1 MRIIKLD
8 AMQILRKS
16 LSVILFALISI
27 SVCAQ
32 SDEKL
37 VQFSGVVVTGDSIQ
51 PIPFTNIIIANTN
64 RGTVSDYYG
73 YFSFV
78 AKRLDTI
85 VFSAIG
91 FKKDTFMIPDTITGQ
106 WYSLIQVMQRDTVL
120 LRETVIYPWPTVE
133 QFKEAFL
140 NLDIPDDDIEIARKN
155 LDPEQLAQRAEDMR
169 MSSRMNYQNFIYKE
183 TSRLYYNGQ
192 TQPISIL
199 NPFAWAQFIKAWRE
213 GKFKRDRDN

>member
-1 MRIIKLD
+1 
-8 AMQILRKS
+8 MQMLRKS
-16 LSVILFALISI
+16 LSVILFALVSI

-37 VQFSGVVVTGDSIQ
+37 VQFSGVIVTSDSIQ

-78 AKRLDTI
+78 AKKLDTI

-155 LDPEQLAQRAEDMR
+155 LDPEELARRAEDMR

-213 GKFKRDRDN
+213 GKFKRDKDN

>member
-1 MRIIKLD
+1 MFK
-8 AMQILRKS
+8 LRKPFY
-16 LSVILFALISI
+16 LILFTILSI
-27 SVCAQ
+27 PVFAQ
-32 SDEKL
+32 SDDDL
-37 VQFSGVVVTGDSIQ
+37 VQFSGVVVAGDSIQ

-78 AKRLDTI
+78 AKKLDTI
-85 VFSAIG
+85 VFSSIG

-106 WYSLIQVMQRDTVL
+106 WYSLIHVMKRDTVL
-120 LRETVIYPWPTVE
+120 LKETVIYPWPTVE

-140 NLDIPDDDIEIARKN
+140 NLQIPDDEIEIARKN
-155 LDPEQLAQRAEDMR
+155 LDPVELARRAEDMR
-169 MSSRMNYQNFIYKE
+169 MSSRMNYQNFINQE

-199 NPFAWAQFIKAWRE
+199 NPFAWAKFIKAWRE
-213 GKFKRDRDN
+213 GKFKRDKNK